1 MDRGRSLLRAGVFR
15 KDTRA
20 VSGVVAAALGVVLI
34 SILLTM
40 VVTFWVPAWGYD
52 NEVAH
57 SRDILDSFADFKSS
71 VENRAVQGA
80 TNQTVT
86 SSFTL
91 GVGAVPMFGVATVG
105 TLSYRYLEDN
115 VTRFEARLTDS
126 SGDVNLSATGALRY
140 EIANL
145 YFNRQTFSYE
155 SGAVILEQ
163 SQGATVRLPPALSLV
178 NSTGGVRVSAT
189 LVTLEGE
196 AKSLTGIEPH
206 TVTSRI
212 TVAHSQERTWPG
224 GTTITFEVSTWFPE
238 AWERYFNATV
248 DGAGILAGSYSV
260 SAAGTQE
267 PWVVTLVLDNV
278 TQLSTTSALVRV
290 QLD

>member
-1 MDRGRSLLRAGVFR
+1 M
-15 KDTRA
+15 
-20 VSGVVAAALGVVLI
+20 SGVVAAALGVVLI

-57 SRDILDSFADFKSS
+57 SRDVLNAFGDFKSS

-86 SSFTL
+86 ASFTL
-91 GVGAVPMFGVATVG
+91 GVGAVPLFGAETIG
-105 TLSYRYLEDN
+105 TLSYRYLQDN

-140 EIANL
+140 DINNR
-145 YFNRQTFSYE
+145 YFNAQTFSYE

-163 SQGATVRLPPALSLV
+163 SQGSAVRLPPAFSIT
-178 NSTGGVRVSAT
+178 NTSGGVLVSST

-196 AKSLTGIEPH
+196 SRAISGIEPH
-206 TVTSRI
+206 TLTSRL
-212 TVAHSQERTWPG
+212 TVAHSQEYSWPG
-224 GTTITFEVSTWFPE
+224 GTTLTFEVSTWFPE
-238 AWERYFNATV
+238 AWAHYFNDTAEA
-248 DGAGILAGSYSV
+248 AGLAEGTYSV
-260 SAAGTQE
+260 TTTGSQE
-267 PWVVTLVLDNV
+267 PWVVTLVADNV
-278 TQLSTTSALVRV
+278 TQLTTTSALVRV